1 MGKRGAACTV
11 CAHNS
16 RHQIEIGLV
25 HGMSGTVLGDRF
37 GLSSD
42 AVYRHARNHLS
53 PVQRAAILA
62 AQHPTTID
70 LDALRTSE
78 SEGLLGSLVAQRAR
92 LQQHGDKALEL
103 EDVRG
108 CVAVESA
115 ITANLALTGKLL
127 GQLVTRMDVRH
138 SSVLLT
144 PDYLKLRATLIAAL
158 RPFPDAAR
166 AVGAAL
172 HVLESDAAKDITP
185 RPGRAPAMLE
195 HVAAPIAPRRRAK
208 GATPPPNAT
217 AAPGPCPVPPRPAC

>member
-1 MGKRGAACTV
+1 
-11 CAHNS
+11 
-16 RHQIEIGLV
+16 
-25 HGMSGTVLGDRF
+25 MSGTVLGDRF
-37 GLSSD
+37 GLSAD

-70 LDALRTSE
+70 LEALRTSE

-103 EDVRG
+103 DDIRG
-108 CVAVESA
+108 CVSVEAA

-144 PDYLKLRATLIAAL
+144 PDYLKLRHTLVMAL

-166 AVGAAL
+166 AVSAAL
-172 HVLESDAAKDITP
+172 HRLESDAALDITAAAK
-185 RPGRAPAMLE
+185 PGRAPAVLE
-195 HVAAPIAPRRRAK
+195 HHAAPAAPPATPKPPRTRAK
-208 GATPPPNAT
+208 GTTPPPAPYLPPLP
-217 AAPGPCPVPPRPAC
+217 AAHPLPPGPPPGPPPLPPRPAC